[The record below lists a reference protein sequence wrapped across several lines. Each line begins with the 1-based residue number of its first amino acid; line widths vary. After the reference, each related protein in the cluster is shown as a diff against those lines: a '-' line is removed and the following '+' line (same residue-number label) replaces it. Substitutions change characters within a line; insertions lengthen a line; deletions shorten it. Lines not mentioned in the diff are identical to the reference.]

1 MSTEE
6 KKAVAQRM
14 LNAFA
19 EGDTAAFAECATAE
33 FTRLAMEEWRPAAA
47 AIWGDSRLEVIDAVA
62 EGDRVWALISATDR
76 QIGEFKGLPATGKTA
91 TIRGV
96 GLMRFEGNKVA
107 GVEAVW
113 DQLSRIEQLG
123 GVVMPVAAVASS

>member
-1 MSTEE
+1 MSSED
-6 KKAVAQRM
+6 KKDVARR
-14 LNAFA
+14 LLDAFA
-19 EGDTAAFAECATAE
+19 AGDAKAFAECATPE
-33 FTRLAMEEWRPAAA
+33 FTRLAMEEWRPAVA

-62 EGDRVWALISATDR
+62 EGDRLWALISATDR

-107 GVEAVW
+107 EFESVW

-123 GVVMPVAAVASS
+123 G